1 MCWLLFGHKKSVE
14 LILSE
19 PRVSTPTY
27 QNKLFYAV
35 LNGVSQ
41 LILDRFVLRKKDDVE
56 IEVQG

>member
-1 MCWLLFGHKKSVE
+1 MALFIGHKKSAE
-14 LILSE
+14 LILPE

-27 QNKLFYAV
+27 QNKLFHAV

-41 LILDRFVLRKKDDVE
+41 LILDRFVLIGKDDVE